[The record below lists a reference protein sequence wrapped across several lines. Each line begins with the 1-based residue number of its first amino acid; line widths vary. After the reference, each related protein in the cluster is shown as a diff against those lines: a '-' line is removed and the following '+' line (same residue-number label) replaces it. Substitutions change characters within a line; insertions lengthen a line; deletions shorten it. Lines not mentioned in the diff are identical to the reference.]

1 MNTSLGDLLPLLLL
15 GGQRRDLLPLLLL
28 LGHQESSHSDSSE
41 SSEEPSIPAS
51 FNAYLSSLVGD
62 YVRVSLDD
70 AVDNGLTLA
79 GILEQVGSDF
89 IAMRDVLSS
98 SVQLGL
104 RDKVIIPIDNI
115 AGIDRVP
122 YFQRILPLLGL
133 LGPASSS

>member
-15 GGQRRDLLPLLLL
+15 GQRRDLLPLLILL
-28 LGHQESSHSDSSE
+28 LGDQNASFETGGDPTDE
-41 SSEEPSIPAS
+41 ASIPAN

-70 AVDNGLTLA
+70 DVDNAATLA
-79 GILEQVGSDF
+79 GILVQVGSDY
-89 IAMRDVLSS
+89 IALRDVIAS
-98 SVQLGL
+98 SVTLGF
-104 RDKVIIPIDNI
+104 RDRVIIPISNI

-133 LGPASSS
+133 LTPSISS